1 MRKFLT
7 SAAIVFTLSA
17 TAYAQDFQRGL
28 TAFNAGDFVT
38 ALQEWRPL
46 AEQGNAGAQYGLGYM
61 YYIGQGI
68 PEDHKEAMKWFHKA
82 AEQGHAH
89 AQANLGIMYTIGRG
103 VPEDH
108 KEAMK
113 WYLKAA
119 EQGYANSQNSL
130 GAMYE
135 NGNGVLHDNVL
146 AHMWYN
152 IGSANGNE
160 LGSQNRD
167 NLAKRMTPEQIVKA
181 QAMARECMSSNYQ
194 NCGQ

>member
-68 PEDHKEAMKWFHKA
+68 PEDHKEAMKW
-82 AEQGHAH
+82 
-89 AQANLGIMYTIGRG
+89 
-103 VPEDH
+103 
-108 KEAMK
+108 
-113 WYLKAA
+113 YLKAA

-167 NLAKRMTPEQIVKA
+167 NLAKRMTPEQIVEA
-181 QAMARECMSSNYQ
+181 QAMARECMSSDYQ